1 MHGVSAT
8 HWSKVCIAVPRCL
21 LAWSVAIFL
30 FLDAAAATTPPPA
43 APSPRDIAQL
53 LQRADGMESSN
64 IVEFTSILHR
74 LEESRKQLTAGQQWH
89 LRYLQARRIT
99 FLGDFKAAI
108 PLMEGV
114 AEGASDPLLS
124 FRARAT
130 TVDLLVTQSRYKD
143 AFERLDPLLTMLP
156 QVTDKKARVQA
167 LGVAA
172 QLYLEAGQYDLA
184 ESYAEQLLGES
195 SDAKGICV
203 ARYYLLNALVRG
215 GQTQVAEAQRR
226 DGMDACDK
234 AGDVLIADMF
244 KSVVARLDIQQ
255 GRPEV
260 AVQLLLGNYANVQQ
274 KRFPPAI
281 ADYDELLAMAYQ
293 KIGASTQAK
302 HYALRVVTNNKS
314 IGGVYSESTAV
325 AYRILYEVEK
335 SQGHVDVALAYHE
348 NYMAADKGY
357 VNDVTAKALAYQ
369 IVKQRLLAKKLQV
382 EELDKRNKLL
392 TLQGELDR
400 KEVETGRL
408 YILLLLLVL
417 AFIGLWAYRIKR
429 SQLRFMRLARRDGLT
444 GIFNRQHFV
453 GEAERQLQYCRKS
466 DRDAC
471 LVVLDLDHF
480 KQVNDTHGHAVGDR
494 VLKRAVQACQLHLRS
509 TDLFGRL
516 GGEEFGMLLPECAM
530 DLALVR
536 VEEMRAAVASVSAG
550 EDAPGITVSAS
561 FGVATA
567 ANSGYDLRQLMSD
580 ADDALYEAK
589 RAGRNRVNL
598 STSRHV
604 QLSLV

>member
-21 LAWSVAIFL
+21 LVWSVAIFL
-30 FLDAAAATTPPPA
+30 FLDAAAATPPPPA

-255 GRPEV
+255 GRPED

-293 KIGASTQAK
+293 KIGASNQAK

>member
-1 MHGVSAT
+1 MHGVSAMG
-8 HWSKVCIAVPRCL
+8 WSKVCIAVPRCL
-21 LAWSVAIFL
+21 LVWSLAIFL
-30 FLDAAAATTPPPA
+30 FLDAASAALPQA

-64 IVEFTSILHR
+64 IVEFTSILKQ
-74 LEESRKQLTAGQQWH
+74 LEDTSKQLTTGQQWH
-89 LRYLQARRIT
+89 LRYLQARRII
-99 FLGDFKAAI
+99 FLGDFKTAI
-108 PLMEGV
+108 PLMEAV
-114 AEGASDPLLS
+114 AEGAADPLLS

-130 TVDLLVTQSRYKD
+130 TVDLLVTQARYQD

-156 QVTDKKARVQA
+156 QVTDRRARVQA

-184 ESYAEQLLGES
+184 ESYAQQLLGES
-195 SDAKGICV
+195 RDAKGSCV
-203 ARYYLLNALVRG
+203 ARFYLLNALVRS
-215 GQTQVAEAQRR
+215 GQTQLAEAQRK
-226 DGMDACDK
+226 DGMAACDK

-255 GRPEV
+255 GRP
-260 AVQLLLGNYANVQQ
+260 ADAIKLLLGNYSRVQQ

-293 KIGASTQAK
+293 KTGAFAQAK
-302 HYALRVVTNNKS
+302 HYALRVVTNNKN

-335 SQGHVDVALAYHE
+335 GEGHIDLALAYHE

-357 VNDVTAKALAYQ
+357 VNDVTTKALAYQ

-417 AFIGLWAYRIKR
+417 AFIGMWAYRIKR
-429 SQLRFMRLARRDGLT
+429 SQLRFMKLARRDGLT

-516 GGEEFGMLLPECAM
+516 GGEEFGMLLPECTM
-530 DLALVR
+530 DRALVR

-550 EDAPGITVSAS
+550 EEAPGLTVSAS
-561 FGVATA
+561 FGAATA

-589 RAGRNRVNL
+589 RAGRNRVNV